1 MKKQISALLVLLLL
15 LGLSACGVSNPAPG
29 QTQTPAAPG
38 SDAGTTAP
46 ESLPTPEEDPF
57 PTLPQVIEGSR
68 EDGAPVLLGFRW
80 KDPYQNQMPE
90 VDFGTMSGEEAY
102 QWYMENGT
110 LWYITNAAGDCLEI
124 NPWGPKASGK
134 TTMELL
140 NTTELTGLEP
150 WVYYQVPYSPDFRFS
165 ATRDDRPWS
174 VCVRWE
180 DGETAVEGSHTGDLR
195 ITTAG
200 VYMDG
205 KGAYADAEE
214 PMSFSVTVRRAQ
226 GQRWLTVTGAD
237 CEAFLL
243 TREDESFRVIARGE
257 CAIVVTE
264 HIDGRETVL
273 LSETLPAGSRWYVED
288 LTAAADQLVAGIEP

>member
-1 MKKQISALLVLLLL
+1 MKQRIIVILLALML
-15 LGLSACGVSNPAPG
+15 LSAAGCAAAGTASQNQA
-29 QTQTPAAPG
+29 TPAIRPG
-38 SDAGTTAP
+38 TDATAQ
-46 ESLPTPEEDPF
+46 ESLPNPDETPF
-57 PTLPQVIEGSR
+57 PTLPPVIDGSQGG
-68 EDGAPVLLGFRW
+68 GAPVVLGFQW
-80 KDPYQNQMPE
+80 KNPYQSQPSE
-90 VDFGTMSGEEAY
+90 VDFGTMSGDEAY

-110 LWYITNAAGDCLEI
+110 LWYIANAAGDCLEI

-214 PMSFSVTVRRAQ
+214 PMAFSVTVKRGQ
-226 GQRWLTVTGAD
+226 GQRQLKVTGAD

-243 TREDESFRVIARGE
+243 SREGEGFHIAAQGE
-257 CAIVVTE
+257 CAIIITDYT
-264 HIDGRETVL
+264 DGKETVL

-288 LTAAADQLVAGIEP
+288 LLAEPDKLVTGFLP